1 MRSSQR
7 DGLQQGDNLGDD
19 VCVVFLH
26 IPKTAGRTFR
36 STLALNYPRSQT
48 IHLNTLD
55 RQLDDEM
62 KKIPLENRSNARL
75 LWGHMPYGADGHMPQ
90 RCEYVTILR
99 EPIQRAISVYKYI
112 LRAPSHVLHGPVM
125 EGKIDLEEYVES
137 GMDEGQTENSQT
149 RQLSGRQFGPLS
161 LDALADAQNNLE
173 GFLVA
178 GLTERFE
185 ETFVLLRR
193 ALRLRLPLYITRNV
207 SAPLEVSARA
217 VDLIRARNELD
228 LELYRFAQNLFI
240 RRVATQ
246 PSSFGFEASVFRALR
261 PLARAGGS
269 GEGLL
274 KKASR
279 TTLARR
285 LLR

>member
-1 MRSSQR
+1 MQLSHRGGSRHENSQ
-7 DGLQQGDNLGDD
+7 GGD

-36 STLALNYPRSQT
+36 STLVLNYPRSQT
-48 IHLNTLD
+48 IHLDTLD
-55 RQLDDEM
+55 RPLGDQMER
-62 KKIPLENRSNARL
+62 IPLERRSNARL
-75 LWGHMPYGADGHMPQ
+75 LWGHMPYGAHEQMPH

-112 LRAPSHVLHGPVM
+112 LRAPGHVLHGPVVD
-125 EGKIDLEEYVES
+125 GKINLEEYVES
-137 GMDEGQTENSQT
+137 GMDEGQTDNSQT
-149 RQLSGRQFGPLS
+149 RQLSGRQFGALGPE
-161 LDALADAQNNLE
+161 ALADAQNNLE

-207 SAPLEVSARA
+207 SAPFEASARA
-217 VDLIRARNELD
+217 VDLLRARNELD
-228 LELYRFAQNLFI
+228 VELYRFAQDHFI
-240 RRVATQ
+240 RKVAGQ
-246 PSSFGFEASVFRALR
+246 APSFGFEASAFRALR
-261 PLARAGGS
+261 PVWRAGGG
-269 GEGLL
+269 GENLL
-274 KKASR
+274 RKVSR
-279 TTLARR
+279 TKVVRR